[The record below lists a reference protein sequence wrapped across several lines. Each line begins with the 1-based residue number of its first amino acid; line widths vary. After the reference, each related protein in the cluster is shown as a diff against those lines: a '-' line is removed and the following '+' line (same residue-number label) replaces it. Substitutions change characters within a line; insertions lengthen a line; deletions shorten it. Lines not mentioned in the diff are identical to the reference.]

1 MFGNGTTK
9 LYFVDNSYSY
19 GAQEANRPLFEGDNF
34 YNPLVL
40 GKNYYT
46 ISTGY
51 NYVLGIKFDSYNNRY
66 VYSYR
71 GAAL

>member
-1 MFGNGTTK
+1 M
-9 LYFVDNSYSY
+9 DNSYAY

-34 YNPLVL
+34 YNPLVY

-71 GAAL
+71 GPAL